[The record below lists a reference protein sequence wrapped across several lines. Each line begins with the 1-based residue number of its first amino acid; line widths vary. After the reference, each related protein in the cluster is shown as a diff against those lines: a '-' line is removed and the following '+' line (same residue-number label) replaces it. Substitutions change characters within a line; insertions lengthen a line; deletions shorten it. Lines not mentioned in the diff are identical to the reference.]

1 MVLHKHGERLYS
13 GLKQVVTEHLVE
25 KVLNMHF
32 LYVGDL
38 FSILLEYW
46 QIHQSVPHLG
56 LQMGFAK
63 LLRGLDGKLT
73 LVYIKEEYLI
83 GGLERLLGRV
93 FCTRSN
99 PNWVVTQA
107 VGLWNSLLEGWVN
120 KLIVL
125 SLSAIDPL
133 DTAHKTEC
141 SKIKGSAKL
150 KVVRRWFC

>member
-83 GGLERLLGRV
+83 GGLERLLGWV

-120 KLIVL
+120 
-125 SLSAIDPL
+125 
-133 DTAHKTEC
+133 
-141 SKIKGSAKL
+141 
-150 KVVRRWFC
+150 

>member
-120 KLIVL
+120 WLSFHYQLLTLLTLFTKLNVQ
-125 SLSAIDPL
+125 
-133 DTAHKTEC
+133 K
-141 SKIKGSAKL
+141 
-150 KVVRRWFC
+150 